1 MHKSKKQRIHDKRI
15 IMAIRNTCKELNKD
29 KTAYKYVVV
38 GKHAELFKNIP
49 KLRMRGICKARNTK
63 MVTMRVLGYHNTK
76 NEAMRVLDH
85 YAIEYAEK
93 ISRELFRRL
102 GGFGCNVET
111 AIKDYTTLHE
121 LQEGKIFKGADK
133 SWQS

>member
-1 MHKSKKQRIHDKRI
+1 MHKSKKQRMHDKRI

-49 KLRMRGICKARNTK
+49 KLRVRGICKARNTK
-63 MVTMRVLGYHNTK
+63 MVTMRVLDY
-76 NEAMRVLDH
+76 
-85 YAIEYAEK
+85 YAIMYAEK

-102 GGFGCNVET
+102 GRFGCNVET

-121 LQEGKIFKGADK
+121 LQEGKNI
-133 SWQS
+133 